1 LTKTLIFWKNL
12 HKKKEPS
19 VSTSP
24 FARIAV
30 NSGILRFVDNCQFP
44 DDNQGALAFG
54 NASMSNNNGG
64 IIDLNGFSQTIC
76 DIVKDPNYPTQRMVL
91 TSQSPATL
99 TVKGTFYRY
108 GFYNWKNMESK
119 EANFAIEGRASYEL
133 DSRQSGLS
141 GRWQQGDGHTYFTN
155 VTSTTR
161 GYLSVVKGTIR
172 LGADTS
178 WPNLS
183 ELRASN
189 KGILLV
195 DTSSV
200 NPGKFIFSVSDSAT
214 VTIAGGVTLDAK
226 KAIVGGTYLEP
237 GVYGGVDAG
246 LDEDHTLSCLLGKG
260 LLIVRR
266 PQHPGMAVSFK

>member
-1 LTKTLIFWKNL
+1 
-12 HKKKEPS
+12 
-19 VSTSP
+19 
-24 FARIAV
+24 
-30 NSGILRFVDNCQFP
+30 
-44 DDNQGALAFG
+44 
-54 NASMSNNNGG
+54 
-64 IIDLNGFSQTIC
+64 
-76 DIVKDPNYPTQRMVL
+76 
-91 TSQSPATL
+91 
-99 TVKGTFYRY
+99 
-108 GFYNWKNMESK
+108 MESK

-141 GRWQQGDGHTYFTN
+141 GRWQQGDRHTYFTN

-226 KAIVGGTYLEP
+226 KAIIGGTYLEP

-246 LDEDHTLSCLLGKG
+246 LDEDHTLSCLLGEG